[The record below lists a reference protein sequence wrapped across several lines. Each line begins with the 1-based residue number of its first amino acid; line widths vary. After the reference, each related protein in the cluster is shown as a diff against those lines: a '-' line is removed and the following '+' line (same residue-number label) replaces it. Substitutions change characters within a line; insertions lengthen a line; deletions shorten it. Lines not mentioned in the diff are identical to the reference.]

1 MAYTLTIAESEKFI
15 PKALLKDYNKFIK
28 NSKLKEDD
36 FYGED
41 KGSSSSYNVKIKK
54 ATFTKVFKK
63 AKNDKDKQIIPLSK
77 KFNITFVG
85 TGLTSRGTSNAG
97 KGASIG
103 GKQVEVLSETFICI
117 YCAMKIAGTLKDYI
131 SDKGHT
137 KWVNVKTASDLRSFA
152 SKYKILSYVE
162 NQFKDSEF
170 IKYMNLSYAF
180 LVEKEWH
187 ERVLAQ
193 VDAFFGQHNL
203 TKKYK
208 MMRADVLPSNVDP
221 YEIFTNISKK
231 IQTAYNFSRPVDKDK
246 WNPADVWFYTDKAEK
261 QLVDFKSK
269 TIAKLNKDNKK
280 SISSL
285 NDLNTLIYNL
295 YESKD
300 LYPVSMKAPSGRSA
314 RVSNINED
322 SEIEQRLEF
331 DRVDLG
337 QNNLDVKLRFKI
349 VTQKKKS
356 KKVISKVAGYLKS
369 KTDTGGYRL
378 EVEVPGSGA
387 RFGSIGTENYQFI
400 IANTDDS
407 GIKKLQQFR
416 KNSNSFSNMPNEN
429 KPGDGDLD
437 WLGAKSSYYPAL
449 SKTKSG
455 TEDYLEGYL
464 QNLFNE
470 VNNQNVKITGNKNK
484 FILNKTI
491 ASEIAVA
498 INSIKSKINKEIT
511 LENLYNLSA
520 SQGFRTGISK
530 QQLQARGEKVIASK
544 VTANNIFD
552 SCFYIKVY

>member
-152 SKYKILSYVE
+152 RKHKILSYVE
-162 NQFKDSEF
+162 NQLKDSEF

-208 MMRADVLPSNVDP
+208 MMRADVLPSNVDA

-387 RFGSIGTENYQFI
+387 RFGSIVTENYQFI

-437 WLGAKSSYYPAL
+437 WLGAKSS
-449 SKTKSG
+449 
-455 TEDYLEGYL
+455 
-464 QNLFNE
+464 
-470 VNNQNVKITGNKNK
+470 
-484 FILNKTI
+484 
-491 ASEIAVA
+491 
-498 INSIKSKINKEIT
+498 
-511 LENLYNLSA
+511 
-520 SQGFRTGISK
+520 
-530 QQLQARGEKVIASK
+530 
-544 VTANNIFD
+544 
-552 SCFYIKVY
+552 